1 MIQQQYC
8 EQIQDYVRRRFSLKE
23 TKAFVYGSSLR
34 KDRFYDID
42 IGLTGAVNPTALA
55 RLREDF
61 EEGNFPYKV
70 DVVDFTSVDPTFKER
85 IMSDAV
91 LWLE

>member
-1 MIQQQYC
+1 
-8 EQIQDYVRRRFSLKE
+8 
-23 TKAFVYGSSLR
+23 VYGSSLR

-42 IGLTGAVNPTALA
+42 IGLTGAVHPTALA

-70 DVVDFTSVDPTFKER
+70 DVVDFTNVDASFKER
-85 IMSDAV
+85 VMCDKV
-91 LWLE
+91 LWLA